1 MKKIFTLISVA
12 LLCLSASAQVNL
24 ATAIEDAVKASSDEY
39 CSVFLDHTKEYVLD
53 SNVDLGLQ
61 KAVIWGCGAK
71 VTVKGEG
78 QLSTQTYLQVRSV
91 NFLCAEATKAIIALS
106 ATPDESLKINDE
118 TSAIKF
124 EGANQKVY
132 WIDNQVSVIL
142 CNFVDLGQSLIYAN
156 KQPYALANLKIDQCV
171 VQLRGSKIDP
181 VINWVGSNTG
191 AIKNIVLSNNTIY
204 NVSQDNT
211 SSWMIRYGNAS
222 NAQPQKVWGTDAFSR
237 FQMYNNTICFPGK
250 ALANN
255 FPNKNNVYL
264 TWKKN
269 IFINTPYLQKT
280 ASNAVR
286 EFTNADNVL
295 YATEGF
301 TIDNTDKEKYGTVE
315 DLAIVPPTESLNID
329 NIFTLKNVFAPKF
342 ETIAT
347 NSQYGDPRWV
357 TPFKD
362 VIAKTPGYGYEVVLG
377 PDMLDLTNLTLVGNC
392 NEADLGKVKPGIDT
406 VNYPW
411 IKYVRGDD
419 KNILSNGQHEA
430 QKSNRWTDLNPTT
443 GERGTWLQATGK
455 NGSVESPVISG
466 EWNKWMVVFVKNLT
480 TLKVFA
486 TGSAS
491 STAETKVRLVVKAM
505 GTDGTVIE
513 AATAEGSIYGKGTAS
528 DVCQVELNPEVGY
541 MVEISSVSPG
551 NKKDDIQIT
560 GLQLH
565 GVDTTPFPV
574 CHAPGEKAPGTNYE
588 VVLGPDMLAEYALVS
603 DPATTKPGINVEA
616 YPWITYTRG
625 DGLNALEN
633 GQYEAQKS
641 NRWTDLNPTTGER
654 GTWLQATG
662 KNGSVESPVIS
673 GEWNKWMV
681 VFVKNLTT
689 LKVFATGSASS
700 TAETKVRLVVKA
712 MGTDGTV
719 IEAATAEGSI
729 YGKGTASDVCQVEL
743 NPEVGYMVEI
753 SSVSPGNKKDDIQIT
768 GLQLHGVDTTPF
780 PVCHAPGEKAP
791 GTNYEVV
798 LGPDMLAEYALV
810 SDPATTKPGINVEA
824 YPWITYTRG
833 DGLNALE
840 NGQYEAQQSNRWT
853 DLNPTT
859 GEKCEFIQATGKNG
873 SVNSPVVSAQWNKW
887 MEAAIMDATSFRVYA
902 TGSASTTAETGEQLI
917 LTATA
922 NDGTVVKTATTPG
935 TIWGKGKGSDCAT
948 LKLDPSKAYVVKIE
962 AGVMDIQITGFN
974 ITGTDLSIAPVEEE
988 PGMGDATGIENVE
1001 TAPVQNGRIYNV
1013 LGQEVKTAKGLVIK
1027 NGKKYIVR

>member
-53 SNVDLGLQ
+53 TNVDLGLQ

-513 AATAEGSIYGKGTAS
+513 AATAEGSIWGKGKAS

-588 VVLGPDMLAEYALVS
+588 VVLGPDMLA
-603 DPATTKPGINVEA
+603 
-616 YPWITYTRG
+616 
-625 DGLNALEN
+625 
-633 GQYEAQKS
+633 Q
-641 NRWTDLNPTTGER
+641 
-654 GTWLQATG
+654 
-662 KNGSVESPVIS
+662 
-673 GEWNKWMV
+673 
-681 VFVKNLTT
+681 
-689 LKVFATGSASS
+689 
-700 TAETKVRLVVKA
+700 
-712 MGTDGTV
+712 
-719 IEAATAEGSI
+719 
-729 YGKGTASDVCQVEL
+729 
-743 NPEVGYMVEI
+743 
-753 SSVSPGNKKDDIQIT
+753 
-768 GLQLHGVDTTPF
+768 
-780 PVCHAPGEKAP
+780 
-791 GTNYEVV
+791 
-798 LGPDMLAEYALV
+798 YALV

-859 GEKCEFIQATGKNG
+859 GERGTWIQATGKNG
-873 SVNSPVVSAQWNKW
+873 SVNSPVISAEWNKW
-887 MEAAIMDATSFRVYA
+887 MEADIMDATSFRVYA
-902 TGSASTTAETGEQLI
+902 TGSASSKVETGEQLI

-922 NDGTVVKTATTPG
+922 NDGTVVKAATTPG

-962 AGVMDIQITGFN
+962 GKVKDIQITGFN

>member
-513 AATAEGSIYGKGTAS
+513 AATAEGSIWGKG
-528 DVCQVELNPEVGY
+528 
-541 MVEISSVSPG
+541 
-551 NKKDDIQIT
+551 K
-560 GLQLH
+560 
-565 GVDTTPFPV
+565 
-574 CHAPGEKAPGTNYE
+574 
-588 VVLGPDMLAEYALVS
+588 
-603 DPATTKPGINVEA
+603 
-616 YPWITYTRG
+616 
-625 DGLNALEN
+625 
-633 GQYEAQKS
+633 
-641 NRWTDLNPTTGER
+641 
-654 GTWLQATG
+654 
-662 KNGSVESPVIS
+662 
-673 GEWNKWMV
+673 
-681 VFVKNLTT
+681 
-689 LKVFATGSASS
+689 
-700 TAETKVRLVVKA
+700 
-712 MGTDGTV
+712 
-719 IEAATAEGSI
+719 
-729 YGKGTASDVCQVEL
+729 ASDVCQVEL

-859 GEKCEFIQATGKNG
+859 GERGTWIQVTGKNG
-873 SVNSPVVSAQWNKW
+873 SVNSPVISAEWNKW

-902 TGSASTTAETGEQLI
+902 TGSASNKAETGEQLI

-922 NDGTVVKTATTPG
+922 NDGTVVKAATTPG
-935 TIWGKGKGSDCAT
+935 TIYGKGTASDCAT

-962 AGVMDIQITGFN
+962 GKVKDIQITGFN

>member
-24 ATAIEDAVKASSDEY
+24 ATAIEDALKASSDEY

-280 ASNAVR
+280 ANNAVR

-347 NSQYGDPRWV
+347 NNQFGDSRWV

-513 AATAEGSIYGKGTAS
+513 AATAEGSIWGKGKAS

-551 NKKDDIQIT
+551 NKKDDVQIT

-588 VVLGPDMLAEYALVS
+588 VVLGPDMLA
-603 DPATTKPGINVEA
+603 
-616 YPWITYTRG
+616 
-625 DGLNALEN
+625 
-633 GQYEAQKS
+633 Q
-641 NRWTDLNPTTGER
+641 
-654 GTWLQATG
+654 
-662 KNGSVESPVIS
+662 
-673 GEWNKWMV
+673 
-681 VFVKNLTT
+681 
-689 LKVFATGSASS
+689 
-700 TAETKVRLVVKA
+700 
-712 MGTDGTV
+712 
-719 IEAATAEGSI
+719 
-729 YGKGTASDVCQVEL
+729 
-743 NPEVGYMVEI
+743 
-753 SSVSPGNKKDDIQIT
+753 
-768 GLQLHGVDTTPF
+768 
-780 PVCHAPGEKAP
+780 
-791 GTNYEVV
+791 
-798 LGPDMLAEYALV
+798 YALV

-859 GEKCEFIQATGKNG
+859 GERGTWIQATGKNG
-873 SVNSPVVSAQWNKW
+873 SVNSPVISAEWNKW

-902 TGSASTTAETGEQLI
+902 TGSASTKAETGEQLI

-962 AGVMDIQITGFN
+962 GKVKDIQITGFN

>member
-513 AATAEGSIYGKGTAS
+513 AATAEGSIWGKGKAS

-641 NRWTDLNPTTGER
+641 NRWTDLNPTTGEK

-662 KNGSVESPVIS
+662 KNGSKDSPVIS
-673 GEWNKWMV
+673 
-681 VFVKNLTT
+681 
-689 LKVFATGSASS
+689 
-700 TAETKVRLVVKA
+700 AE
-712 MGTDGTV
+712 
-719 IEAATAEGSI
+719 
-729 YGKGTASDVCQVEL
+729 
-743 NPEVGYMVEI
+743 
-753 SSVSPGNKKDDIQIT
+753 
-768 GLQLHGVDTTPF
+768 
-780 PVCHAPGEKAP
+780 
-791 GTNYEVV
+791 
-798 LGPDMLAEYALV
+798 
-810 SDPATTKPGINVEA
+810 
-824 YPWITYTRG
+824 
-833 DGLNALE
+833 
-840 NGQYEAQQSNRWT
+840 
-853 DLNPTT
+853 
-859 GEKCEFIQATGKNG
+859 
-873 SVNSPVVSAQWNKW
+873 WNKW

-902 TGSASTTAETGEQLI
+902 TGSASTKAETGEQLI

-922 NDGTVVKTATTPG
+922 NDGTVVKAATTPG
-935 TIWGKGKGSDCAT
+935 TIYGKGTASDCAT

-962 AGVMDIQITGFN
+962 AGVQDIQITGFN

>member
-1 MKKIFTLISVA
+1 
-12 LLCLSASAQVNL
+12 
-24 ATAIEDAVKASSDEY
+24 
-39 CSVFLDHTKEYVLD
+39 
-53 SNVDLGLQ
+53 
-61 KAVIWGCGAK
+61 
-71 VTVKGEG
+71 
-78 QLSTQTYLQVRSV
+78 
-91 NFLCAEATKAIIALS
+91 
-106 ATPDESLKINDE
+106 
-118 TSAIKF
+118 
-124 EGANQKVY
+124 
-132 WIDNQVSVIL
+132 
-142 CNFVDLGQSLIYAN
+142 
-156 KQPYALANLKIDQCV
+156 
-171 VQLRGSKIDP
+171 
-181 VINWVGSNTG
+181 
-191 AIKNIVLSNNTIY
+191 
-204 NVSQDNT
+204 
-211 SSWMIRYGNAS
+211 MIRYGNAS

-250 ALANN
+250 AFANN

-347 NSQYGDPRWV
+347 NNQFGDSRWV
-357 TPFKD
+357 APFNS
-362 VIAKTPGYGYEVVLG
+362 VVAKTPGYGYQVILG
-377 PDMLDLTNLTLVGNC
+377 PDMLTTKTK
-392 NEADLGKVKPGIDT
+392 EGKDKPAIDD
-406 VNYPW
+406 VNYKW
-411 IKYVRGDD
+411 ITYINPTSTLDD
-419 KNILSNGQHEA
+419 GTAEVQ
-430 QKSNRWTDLNPTT
+430 QSNRWTDLNPTT

-455 NGSVESPVISG
+455 NGSVYSPVLSPAWG
-466 EWNKWMVVFVKNLT
+466 KYMVLYVKDLAA
-480 TLKVFA
+480 LKVFA

-491 STAETKVRLVVKAM
+491 SKEETKVRLVVKAM

-513 AATAEGSIYGKGTAS
+513 AATAEGTIWGKGKGS
-528 DVCQVELNPEVGY
+528 DVCQVELNPEIGY
-541 MVEISSVSPG
+541 MVEISATAEDLSKADV
-551 NKKDDIQIT
+551 QIT

-588 VVLGPDMLAEYALVS
+588 VVLGPDMLA
-603 DPATTKPGINVEA
+603 
-616 YPWITYTRG
+616 
-625 DGLNALEN
+625 
-633 GQYEAQKS
+633 Q
-641 NRWTDLNPTTGER
+641 
-654 GTWLQATG
+654 
-662 KNGSVESPVIS
+662 
-673 GEWNKWMV
+673 
-681 VFVKNLTT
+681 
-689 LKVFATGSASS
+689 
-700 TAETKVRLVVKA
+700 
-712 MGTDGTV
+712 
-719 IEAATAEGSI
+719 
-729 YGKGTASDVCQVEL
+729 
-743 NPEVGYMVEI
+743 
-753 SSVSPGNKKDDIQIT
+753 
-768 GLQLHGVDTTPF
+768 
-780 PVCHAPGEKAP
+780 
-791 GTNYEVV
+791 
-798 LGPDMLAEYALV
+798 YALV

-859 GEKCEFIQATGKNG
+859 GERGTWLQATGKNG

-902 TGSASTTAETGEQLI
+902 TGSASSKVETGEQLI

-922 NDGTVVKTATTPG
+922 NDGTVVKAATTPG

-962 AGVMDIQITGFN
+962 GKVKDIQITGFN

>member
-269 IFINTPYLQKT
+269 IFINTPYLQKV
-280 ASNAVR
+280 ANNAVR

-443 GERGTWLQATGK
+443 DERGTWLQVA
-455 NGSVESPVISG
+455 
-466 EWNKWMVVFVKNLT
+466 
-480 TLKVFA
+480 
-486 TGSAS
+486 
-491 STAETKVRLVVKAM
+491 
-505 GTDGTVIE
+505 
-513 AATAEGSIYGKGTAS
+513 
-528 DVCQVELNPEVGY
+528 
-541 MVEISSVSPG
+541 
-551 NKKDDIQIT
+551 
-560 GLQLH
+560 
-565 GVDTTPFPV
+565 
-574 CHAPGEKAPGTNYE
+574 
-588 VVLGPDMLAEYALVS
+588 
-603 DPATTKPGINVEA
+603 
-616 YPWITYTRG
+616 
-625 DGLNALEN
+625 
-633 GQYEAQKS
+633 
-641 NRWTDLNPTTGER
+641 
-654 GTWLQATG
+654 G

-840 NGQYEAQQSNRWT
+840 NGQYEAQQSDRWT

-859 GEKCEFIQATGKNG
+859 GERGTWLQAPGKNG
-873 SVNSPVVSAQWNKW
+873 SVKSPVISAEWNKW

-902 TGSASTTAETGEQLI
+902 TGSASSKVETGEQLI

-962 AGVMDIQITGFN
+962 GKVKDIQITGFN

>member
-24 ATAIEDAVKASSDEY
+24 ATAIEDALKASSDEY

-171 VQLRGSKIDP
+171 VQLRGSSIDP

-250 ALANN
+250 AFANN

-443 GERGTWLQATGK
+443 GERGTW
-455 NGSVESPVISG
+455 
-466 EWNKWMVVFVKNLT
+466 
-480 TLKVFA
+480 
-486 TGSAS
+486 
-491 STAETKVRLVVKAM
+491 
-505 GTDGTVIE
+505 
-513 AATAEGSIYGKGTAS
+513 
-528 DVCQVELNPEVGY
+528 
-541 MVEISSVSPG
+541 
-551 NKKDDIQIT
+551 
-560 GLQLH
+560 
-565 GVDTTPFPV
+565 
-574 CHAPGEKAPGTNYE
+574 
-588 VVLGPDMLAEYALVS
+588 
-603 DPATTKPGINVEA
+603 
-616 YPWITYTRG
+616 
-625 DGLNALEN
+625 
-633 GQYEAQKS
+633 
-641 NRWTDLNPTTGER
+641 
-654 GTWLQATG
+654 
-662 KNGSVESPVIS
+662 
-673 GEWNKWMV
+673 
-681 VFVKNLTT
+681 
-689 LKVFATGSASS
+689 
-700 TAETKVRLVVKA
+700 
-712 MGTDGTV
+712 
-719 IEAATAEGSI
+719 
-729 YGKGTASDVCQVEL
+729 
-743 NPEVGYMVEI
+743 
-753 SSVSPGNKKDDIQIT
+753 
-768 GLQLHGVDTTPF
+768 
-780 PVCHAPGEKAP
+780 
-791 GTNYEVV
+791 
-798 LGPDMLAEYALV
+798 
-810 SDPATTKPGINVEA
+810 
-824 YPWITYTRG
+824 
-833 DGLNALE
+833 
-840 NGQYEAQQSNRWT
+840 
-853 DLNPTT
+853 
-859 GEKCEFIQATGKNG
+859 IQATGKNG
-873 SVNSPVVSAQWNKW
+873 SVNSPVISAEWNKW

-902 TGSASTTAETGEQLI
+902 TGSASSKVETGEQLI

-962 AGVMDIQITGFN
+962 GKVKDIQITGFN

>member
-132 WIDNQVSVIL
+132 WIDNQVSVVL

-171 VQLRGSKIDP
+171 VQLRGSSIDP

-211 SSWMIRYGNAS
+211 ASWMIRFGNAS

-255 FPNKNNVYL
+255 FPNKNNVYM

-280 ASNAVR
+280 ANNAVR

-342 ETIAT
+342 ETTAT
-347 NSQYGDPRWV
+347 NNQFGDSRWV
-357 TPFKD
+357 APFNS
-362 VIAKTPGYGYEVVLG
+362 VVAKTPGYGYQVILG
-377 PDMLDLTNLTLVGNC
+377 PDMITTKTK
-392 NEADLGKVKPGIDT
+392 EGKDKPAIDD
-406 VNYPW
+406 VNYKW
-411 IKYVRGDD
+411 ITYINPTSTLDD
-419 KNILSNGQHEA
+419 GTAEVQ
-430 QKSNRWTDLNPTT
+430 QSNRWTDLNPTT

-455 NGSVESPVISG
+455 NGSVYSPVLSPVWG
-466 EWNKWMVVFVKNLT
+466 KYMVLYVKDLAA
-480 TLKVFA
+480 LKVFA

-491 STAETKVRLVVKAM
+491 SKPEHKVRLVVKAM

-528 DVCQVELNPEVGY
+528 DVCQVELNPEIGY
-541 MVEISSVSPG
+541 MVEIS
-551 NKKDDIQIT
+551 
-560 GLQLH
+560 
-565 GVDTTPFPV
+565 
-574 CHAPGEKAPGTNYE
+574 
-588 VVLGPDMLAEYALVS
+588 
-603 DPATTKPGINVEA
+603 
-616 YPWITYTRG
+616 
-625 DGLNALEN
+625 
-633 GQYEAQKS
+633 
-641 NRWTDLNPTTGER
+641 
-654 GTWLQATG
+654 
-662 KNGSVESPVIS
+662 
-673 GEWNKWMV
+673 
-681 VFVKNLTT
+681 
-689 LKVFATGSASS
+689 
-700 TAETKVRLVVKA
+700 
-712 MGTDGTV
+712 
-719 IEAATAEGSI
+719 ATAEDLS
-729 YGKGTASDVCQVEL
+729 KADV
-743 NPEVGYMVEI
+743 
-753 SSVSPGNKKDDIQIT
+753 QIT

-859 GEKCEFIQATGKNG
+859 GEKCEFIQVTGKNG
-873 SVNSPVVSAQWNKW
+873 SVNSPVISAEWNKW
-887 MEAAIMDATSFRVYA
+887 MKAAIMDATSFRVYA
-902 TGSASTTAETGEQLI
+902 TGSASSKVETGEQLI

-962 AGVMDIQITGFN
+962 GKVKDIQITGFN

>member
-24 ATAIEDAVKASSDEY
+24 ATAIEDALKASSDEY

-53 SNVDLGLQ
+53 TNVDLGLQ

-211 SSWMIRYGNAS
+211 SSWMIRFGNAS

-250 ALANN
+250 AFANN

-455 NGSVESPVISG
+455 NGSVKSPVIS
-466 EWNKWMVVFVKNLT
+466 
-480 TLKVFA
+480 
-486 TGSAS
+486 
-491 STAETKVRLVVKAM
+491 AE
-505 GTDGTVIE
+505 
-513 AATAEGSIYGKGTAS
+513 
-528 DVCQVELNPEVGY
+528 
-541 MVEISSVSPG
+541 
-551 NKKDDIQIT
+551 
-560 GLQLH
+560 
-565 GVDTTPFPV
+565 
-574 CHAPGEKAPGTNYE
+574 
-588 VVLGPDMLAEYALVS
+588 
-603 DPATTKPGINVEA
+603 
-616 YPWITYTRG
+616 
-625 DGLNALEN
+625 
-633 GQYEAQKS
+633 
-641 NRWTDLNPTTGER
+641 
-654 GTWLQATG
+654 
-662 KNGSVESPVIS
+662 
-673 GEWNKWMV
+673 
-681 VFVKNLTT
+681 
-689 LKVFATGSASS
+689 
-700 TAETKVRLVVKA
+700 
-712 MGTDGTV
+712 
-719 IEAATAEGSI
+719 
-729 YGKGTASDVCQVEL
+729 
-743 NPEVGYMVEI
+743 
-753 SSVSPGNKKDDIQIT
+753 
-768 GLQLHGVDTTPF
+768 
-780 PVCHAPGEKAP
+780 
-791 GTNYEVV
+791 
-798 LGPDMLAEYALV
+798 
-810 SDPATTKPGINVEA
+810 
-824 YPWITYTRG
+824 
-833 DGLNALE
+833 
-840 NGQYEAQQSNRWT
+840 
-853 DLNPTT
+853 
-859 GEKCEFIQATGKNG
+859 
-873 SVNSPVVSAQWNKW
+873 WNKW

-902 TGSASTTAETGEQLI
+902 TGSASSKVETGEQLI

-962 AGVMDIQITGFN
+962 GKVKDIQITGFN

>member
-24 ATAIEDAVKASSDEY
+24 ATAIEDALKASSDEY

-280 ASNAVR
+280 ANNAVR

-513 AATAEGSIYGKGTAS
+513 AATAEGSIWGKGKAS

-588 VVLGPDMLAEYALVS
+588 VVLGPDMLA
-603 DPATTKPGINVEA
+603 
-616 YPWITYTRG
+616 
-625 DGLNALEN
+625 
-633 GQYEAQKS
+633 Q
-641 NRWTDLNPTTGER
+641 
-654 GTWLQATG
+654 
-662 KNGSVESPVIS
+662 
-673 GEWNKWMV
+673 
-681 VFVKNLTT
+681 
-689 LKVFATGSASS
+689 
-700 TAETKVRLVVKA
+700 
-712 MGTDGTV
+712 
-719 IEAATAEGSI
+719 
-729 YGKGTASDVCQVEL
+729 
-743 NPEVGYMVEI
+743 
-753 SSVSPGNKKDDIQIT
+753 
-768 GLQLHGVDTTPF
+768 
-780 PVCHAPGEKAP
+780 
-791 GTNYEVV
+791 
-798 LGPDMLAEYALV
+798 YALV

-859 GEKCEFIQATGKNG
+859 GERGTWIQATGKNG
-873 SVNSPVVSAQWNKW
+873 SVNSPVISAEWNKW

-902 TGSASTTAETGEQLI
+902 TGSASTKAETGEQLI

-935 TIWGKGKGSDCAT
+935 TIWGKGKASDCAT

-962 AGVMDIQITGFN
+962 GKVKDIQITGFN

-1001 TAPVQNGRIYNV
+1001 TAPVQNGRVYNV

>member
-171 VQLRGSKIDP
+171 VQLRGSSIDP
-181 VINWVGSNTG
+181 VINWVGSSTG

-269 IFINTPYLQKT
+269 IFINTPYLQKV
-280 ASNAVR
+280 ANNAVR

-513 AATAEGSIYGKGTAS
+513 AATAEGSIWGKGKAS

-588 VVLGPDMLAEYALVS
+588 VVLGPDMLA
-603 DPATTKPGINVEA
+603 
-616 YPWITYTRG
+616 
-625 DGLNALEN
+625 
-633 GQYEAQKS
+633 Q
-641 NRWTDLNPTTGER
+641 
-654 GTWLQATG
+654 
-662 KNGSVESPVIS
+662 
-673 GEWNKWMV
+673 
-681 VFVKNLTT
+681 
-689 LKVFATGSASS
+689 
-700 TAETKVRLVVKA
+700 
-712 MGTDGTV
+712 
-719 IEAATAEGSI
+719 
-729 YGKGTASDVCQVEL
+729 
-743 NPEVGYMVEI
+743 
-753 SSVSPGNKKDDIQIT
+753 
-768 GLQLHGVDTTPF
+768 
-780 PVCHAPGEKAP
+780 
-791 GTNYEVV
+791 
-798 LGPDMLAEYALV
+798 YALV

-859 GEKCEFIQATGKNG
+859 GERGTWIQATGKNG
-873 SVNSPVVSAQWNKW
+873 SVNSPVISAQWNKW

-902 TGSASTTAETGEQLI
+902 TGSASTKAETGEQLI

-962 AGVMDIQITGFN
+962 GKVKDIQITGFN

>member
-347 NSQYGDPRWV
+347 NNQFGDSRWV
-357 TPFKD
+357 APFNS
-362 VIAKTPGYGYEVVLG
+362 VVAKTPGYGYQVILG
-377 PDMLDLTNLTLVGNC
+377 PDMITTKTK
-392 NEADLGKVKPGIDT
+392 EGKDKPAIDD
-406 VNYPW
+406 VNYKW
-411 IKYVRGDD
+411 ITYINPTSTLDD
-419 KNILSNGQHEA
+419 GTAEVQ
-430 QKSNRWTDLNPTT
+430 QSNRWTDLNPTT

-455 NGSVESPVISG
+455 NGSVYSPVLSPVWG
-466 EWNKWMVVFVKNLT
+466 KYMVLYVKDLAA
-480 TLKVFA
+480 LKVFA

-491 STAETKVRLVVKAM
+491 SKEETKVRLVVKAM

-513 AATAEGSIYGKGTAS
+513 AATAEGTIWGKGKGS
-528 DVCQVELNPEVGY
+528 DVCQVELNPEIGY
-541 MVEISSVSPG
+541 MVEISATAEDLSKADV
-551 NKKDDIQIT
+551 QIT

-641 NRWTDLNPTTGER
+641 NRWTDLNPTTGE
-654 GTWLQATG
+654 
-662 KNGSVESPVIS
+662 
-673 GEWNKWMV
+673 
-681 VFVKNLTT
+681 
-689 LKVFATGSASS
+689 
-700 TAETKVRLVVKA
+700 
-712 MGTDGTV
+712 
-719 IEAATAEGSI
+719 
-729 YGKGTASDVCQVEL
+729 
-743 NPEVGYMVEI
+743 
-753 SSVSPGNKKDDIQIT
+753 
-768 GLQLHGVDTTPF
+768 
-780 PVCHAPGEKAP
+780 
-791 GTNYEVV
+791 
-798 LGPDMLAEYALV
+798 
-810 SDPATTKPGINVEA
+810 
-824 YPWITYTRG
+824 
-833 DGLNALE
+833 
-840 NGQYEAQQSNRWT
+840 
-853 DLNPTT
+853 
-859 GEKCEFIQATGKNG
+859 KCEFIQVTGKNG
-873 SVNSPVVSAQWNKW
+873 SVNSPVISAEWNKW

-902 TGSASTTAETGEQLI
+902 TGSASTKAETGEQLI

-962 AGVMDIQITGFN
+962 GKVKDIQITGFN

>member
-588 VVLGPDMLAEYALVS
+588 VVLGPDMLAQYALVS

-662 KNGSVESPVIS
+662 KNGSV
-673 GEWNKWMV
+673 
-681 VFVKNLTT
+681 
-689 LKVFATGSASS
+689 
-700 TAETKVRLVVKA
+700 
-712 MGTDGTV
+712 
-719 IEAATAEGSI
+719 
-729 YGKGTASDVCQVEL
+729 
-743 NPEVGYMVEI
+743 
-753 SSVSPGNKKDDIQIT
+753 
-768 GLQLHGVDTTPF
+768 
-780 PVCHAPGEKAP
+780 
-791 GTNYEVV
+791 
-798 LGPDMLAEYALV
+798 
-810 SDPATTKPGINVEA
+810 
-824 YPWITYTRG
+824 
-833 DGLNALE
+833 
-840 NGQYEAQQSNRWT
+840 
-853 DLNPTT
+853 
-859 GEKCEFIQATGKNG
+859 
-873 SVNSPVVSAQWNKW
+873 NSPVVSAQWNKW

-902 TGSASTTAETGEQLI
+902 TGSASTKAETGEQLI

-962 AGVMDIQITGFN
+962 GKVKDIQITGFN

>member
-513 AATAEGSIYGKGTAS
+513 AATAEGSIWGKG
-528 DVCQVELNPEVGY
+528 
-541 MVEISSVSPG
+541 
-551 NKKDDIQIT
+551 K
-560 GLQLH
+560 
-565 GVDTTPFPV
+565 
-574 CHAPGEKAPGTNYE
+574 
-588 VVLGPDMLAEYALVS
+588 
-603 DPATTKPGINVEA
+603 
-616 YPWITYTRG
+616 
-625 DGLNALEN
+625 
-633 GQYEAQKS
+633 
-641 NRWTDLNPTTGER
+641 
-654 GTWLQATG
+654 
-662 KNGSVESPVIS
+662 
-673 GEWNKWMV
+673 
-681 VFVKNLTT
+681 
-689 LKVFATGSASS
+689 
-700 TAETKVRLVVKA
+700 
-712 MGTDGTV
+712 
-719 IEAATAEGSI
+719 
-729 YGKGTASDVCQVEL
+729 ASDVCQVEL

-859 GEKCEFIQATGKNG
+859 GERGTWIQATGKNG
-873 SVNSPVVSAQWNKW
+873 SVNSPVISAEWNKW

-902 TGSASTTAETGEQLI
+902 TGSASTKAETGEQLI

-962 AGVMDIQITGFN
+962 GKVKDIQITGFN

>member
-513 AATAEGSIYGKGTAS
+513 AATAEGSIWGKGKAS

-588 VVLGPDMLAEYALVS
+588 VVLGPDMLA
-603 DPATTKPGINVEA
+603 
-616 YPWITYTRG
+616 
-625 DGLNALEN
+625 
-633 GQYEAQKS
+633 Q
-641 NRWTDLNPTTGER
+641 
-654 GTWLQATG
+654 
-662 KNGSVESPVIS
+662 
-673 GEWNKWMV
+673 
-681 VFVKNLTT
+681 
-689 LKVFATGSASS
+689 
-700 TAETKVRLVVKA
+700 
-712 MGTDGTV
+712 
-719 IEAATAEGSI
+719 
-729 YGKGTASDVCQVEL
+729 
-743 NPEVGYMVEI
+743 
-753 SSVSPGNKKDDIQIT
+753 
-768 GLQLHGVDTTPF
+768 
-780 PVCHAPGEKAP
+780 
-791 GTNYEVV
+791 
-798 LGPDMLAEYALV
+798 YALV

-859 GEKCEFIQATGKNG
+859 GERGTWLQATGKNG

-902 TGSASTTAETGEQLI
+902 TGSASNKAETGEQLI

-922 NDGTVVKTATTPG
+922 NDGTVVKAATTPG

-962 AGVMDIQITGFN
+962 GKVKDIQITGFN

>member
-528 DVCQVELNPEVGY
+528 DVCQVELNPEIGY
-541 MVEISSVSPG
+541 MVEISS
-551 NKKDDIQIT
+551 
-560 GLQLH
+560 
-565 GVDTTPFPV
+565 
-574 CHAPGEKAPGTNYE
+574 
-588 VVLGPDMLAEYALVS
+588 
-603 DPATTKPGINVEA
+603 
-616 YPWITYTRG
+616 
-625 DGLNALEN
+625 
-633 GQYEAQKS
+633 
-641 NRWTDLNPTTGER
+641 TGED
-654 GTWLQATG
+654 LS
-662 KNGSVESPVIS
+662 K
-673 GEWNKWMV
+673 
-681 VFVKNLTT
+681 
-689 LKVFATGSASS
+689 
-700 TAETKVRLVVKA
+700 
-712 MGTDGTV
+712 
-719 IEAATAEGSI
+719 
-729 YGKGTASDVCQVEL
+729 SDV
-743 NPEVGYMVEI
+743 
-753 SSVSPGNKKDDIQIT
+753 QIT

-859 GEKCEFIQATGKNG
+859 GERGTWIQATGKNG
-873 SVNSPVVSAQWNKW
+873 SVNSPVISAEWNKW

-902 TGSASTTAETGEQLI
+902 TGSASSKVETGEQLI

-962 AGVMDIQITGFN
+962 SKVKDIQITGFN

>member
-633 GQYEAQKS
+633 GQYEAQQS

-654 GTWLQATG
+654 GTW
-662 KNGSVESPVIS
+662 
-673 GEWNKWMV
+673 
-681 VFVKNLTT
+681 
-689 LKVFATGSASS
+689 
-700 TAETKVRLVVKA
+700 
-712 MGTDGTV
+712 
-719 IEAATAEGSI
+719 
-729 YGKGTASDVCQVEL
+729 
-743 NPEVGYMVEI
+743 
-753 SSVSPGNKKDDIQIT
+753 
-768 GLQLHGVDTTPF
+768 
-780 PVCHAPGEKAP
+780 
-791 GTNYEVV
+791 
-798 LGPDMLAEYALV
+798 
-810 SDPATTKPGINVEA
+810 
-824 YPWITYTRG
+824 
-833 DGLNALE
+833 
-840 NGQYEAQQSNRWT
+840 
-853 DLNPTT
+853 
-859 GEKCEFIQATGKNG
+859 IQATGKNG
-873 SVNSPVVSAQWNKW
+873 SVNSPVISAEWNKW

-902 TGSASTTAETGEQLI
+902 TGSASSKVETGEQLI

-962 AGVMDIQITGFN
+962 GKVKDIQITGFN

>member
-24 ATAIEDAVKASSDEY
+24 ATAIEDALKASSDEY

-181 VINWVGSNTG
+181 VINWYGSNTG

-513 AATAEGSIYGKGTAS
+513 AATAEGSIWGKGKAS

-588 VVLGPDMLAEYALVS
+588 VVLGPDMLA
-603 DPATTKPGINVEA
+603 
-616 YPWITYTRG
+616 
-625 DGLNALEN
+625 
-633 GQYEAQKS
+633 Q
-641 NRWTDLNPTTGER
+641 
-654 GTWLQATG
+654 
-662 KNGSVESPVIS
+662 
-673 GEWNKWMV
+673 
-681 VFVKNLTT
+681 
-689 LKVFATGSASS
+689 
-700 TAETKVRLVVKA
+700 
-712 MGTDGTV
+712 
-719 IEAATAEGSI
+719 
-729 YGKGTASDVCQVEL
+729 
-743 NPEVGYMVEI
+743 
-753 SSVSPGNKKDDIQIT
+753 
-768 GLQLHGVDTTPF
+768 
-780 PVCHAPGEKAP
+780 
-791 GTNYEVV
+791 
-798 LGPDMLAEYALV
+798 YALV

-859 GEKCEFIQATGKNG
+859 GERGTWIQATGKNG
-873 SVNSPVVSAQWNKW
+873 SVNSPVISAEWNKW

-902 TGSASTTAETGEQLI
+902 TGSASTKAETGEQLI

>member
-53 SNVDLGLQ
+53 TNVDLGLQ

-181 VINWVGSNTG
+181 VINWVGSSTG

-222 NAQPQKVWGTDAFSR
+222 NAQPQKIWGTDAFSR

-269 IFINTPYLQKT
+269 IFINTPYLQKV
-280 ASNAVR
+280 ANNAVR

-430 QKSNRWTDLNPTT
+430 QKANWCTDLNPTT
-443 GERGTWLQATGK
+443 GERGTLLQATGK
-455 NGSVESPVISG
+455 NGSVVSPVISG
-466 EWNKWMVVFVKNLT
+466 KWNKWMVVFVKNLT

-513 AATAEGSIYGKGTAS
+513 AATAEGSIWGKGKAS

-551 NKKDDIQIT
+551 NKKDDVQIT

-588 VVLGPDMLAEYALVS
+588 VVLGPDMLDLTNLTLVGNCNEA
-603 DPATTKPGINVEA
+603 DLGKVKPGIDTVN
-616 YPWITYTRG
+616 YPWIKYVRG
-625 DGLNALEN
+625 DDKNILSN
-633 GQYEAQKS
+633 GQHEAQKA
-641 NRWTDLNPTTGER
+641 NWCTDLNPTTGER
-654 GTWLQATG
+654 GTLLQATG
-662 KNGSVESPVIS
+662 KNGSVVSPVIS
-673 GEWNKWMV
+673 GK
-681 VFVKNLTT
+681 
-689 LKVFATGSASS
+689 
-700 TAETKVRLVVKA
+700 
-712 MGTDGTV
+712 
-719 IEAATAEGSI
+719 
-729 YGKGTASDVCQVEL
+729 
-743 NPEVGYMVEI
+743 
-753 SSVSPGNKKDDIQIT
+753 
-768 GLQLHGVDTTPF
+768 
-780 PVCHAPGEKAP
+780 
-791 GTNYEVV
+791 
-798 LGPDMLAEYALV
+798 
-810 SDPATTKPGINVEA
+810 
-824 YPWITYTRG
+824 
-833 DGLNALE
+833 
-840 NGQYEAQQSNRWT
+840 
-853 DLNPTT
+853 
-859 GEKCEFIQATGKNG
+859 
-873 SVNSPVVSAQWNKW
+873 WNKW

-935 TIWGKGKGSDCAT
+935 TIWGKGKASDCAT

-962 AGVMDIQITGFN
+962 AGVQDIQITGFN

>member
-662 KNGSVESPVIS
+662 KNGSVNSPVI
-673 GEWNKWMV
+673 
-681 VFVKNLTT
+681 
-689 LKVFATGSASS
+689 
-700 TAETKVRLVVKA
+700 
-712 MGTDGTV
+712 
-719 IEAATAEGSI
+719 
-729 YGKGTASDVCQVEL
+729 
-743 NPEVGYMVEI
+743 
-753 SSVSPGNKKDDIQIT
+753 
-768 GLQLHGVDTTPF
+768 
-780 PVCHAPGEKAP
+780 
-791 GTNYEVV
+791 
-798 LGPDMLAEYALV
+798 
-810 SDPATTKPGINVEA
+810 
-824 YPWITYTRG
+824 
-833 DGLNALE
+833 
-840 NGQYEAQQSNRWT
+840 
-853 DLNPTT
+853 
-859 GEKCEFIQATGKNG
+859 
-873 SVNSPVVSAQWNKW
+873 SAQWNKW

-902 TGSASTTAETGEQLI
+902 TGSASSKVETGEQLI

-962 AGVMDIQITGFN
+962 AGVQDIQITGFN

>member
-53 SNVDLGLQ
+53 TNVDLGLQ

-588 VVLGPDMLAEYALVS
+588 VVLGPDMLA
-603 DPATTKPGINVEA
+603 
-616 YPWITYTRG
+616 
-625 DGLNALEN
+625 
-633 GQYEAQKS
+633 Q
-641 NRWTDLNPTTGER
+641 
-654 GTWLQATG
+654 
-662 KNGSVESPVIS
+662 
-673 GEWNKWMV
+673 
-681 VFVKNLTT
+681 
-689 LKVFATGSASS
+689 
-700 TAETKVRLVVKA
+700 
-712 MGTDGTV
+712 
-719 IEAATAEGSI
+719 
-729 YGKGTASDVCQVEL
+729 
-743 NPEVGYMVEI
+743 
-753 SSVSPGNKKDDIQIT
+753 
-768 GLQLHGVDTTPF
+768 
-780 PVCHAPGEKAP
+780 
-791 GTNYEVV
+791 
-798 LGPDMLAEYALV
+798 YALV

-859 GEKCEFIQATGKNG
+859 GERGTWIQVTGKNG
-873 SVNSPVVSAQWNKW
+873 SVNSPVISAEWNKW

-902 TGSASTTAETGEQLI
+902 TGSASTKAETGEQLI

-922 NDGTVVKTATTPG
+922 NDGTVVKAATTPG
-935 TIWGKGKGSDCAT
+935 TIYGKGTASDCAT

-962 AGVMDIQITGFN
+962 GKVKDIQITGFN

>member
-269 IFINTPYLQKT
+269 IFINTPYLQKV

-641 NRWTDLNPTTGER
+641 NRWTDLNPTTGE
-654 GTWLQATG
+654 
-662 KNGSVESPVIS
+662 
-673 GEWNKWMV
+673 
-681 VFVKNLTT
+681 
-689 LKVFATGSASS
+689 
-700 TAETKVRLVVKA
+700 
-712 MGTDGTV
+712 
-719 IEAATAEGSI
+719 
-729 YGKGTASDVCQVEL
+729 
-743 NPEVGYMVEI
+743 
-753 SSVSPGNKKDDIQIT
+753 
-768 GLQLHGVDTTPF
+768 
-780 PVCHAPGEKAP
+780 
-791 GTNYEVV
+791 
-798 LGPDMLAEYALV
+798 
-810 SDPATTKPGINVEA
+810 
-824 YPWITYTRG
+824 
-833 DGLNALE
+833 
-840 NGQYEAQQSNRWT
+840 
-853 DLNPTT
+853 
-859 GEKCEFIQATGKNG
+859 KCEFIQVKGKNG
-873 SVNSPVVSAQWNKW
+873 SVNSPVISAQWNKW
-887 MEAAIMDATSFRVYA
+887 MEAAIMDATAFRVYA
-902 TGSASTTAETGEQLI
+902 TGSASSKAETGEQLI

-922 NDGTVVKTATTPG
+922 NDGTVVKAATTPG

-962 AGVMDIQITGFN
+962 AGVQDIQITGFN

>member
-513 AATAEGSIYGKGTAS
+513 AATAEGSIWGKGKAS

-551 NKKDDIQIT
+551 NKKDDVQIT

-588 VVLGPDMLAEYALVS
+588 VVLGPDMLA
-603 DPATTKPGINVEA
+603 
-616 YPWITYTRG
+616 
-625 DGLNALEN
+625 
-633 GQYEAQKS
+633 Q
-641 NRWTDLNPTTGER
+641 
-654 GTWLQATG
+654 
-662 KNGSVESPVIS
+662 
-673 GEWNKWMV
+673 
-681 VFVKNLTT
+681 
-689 LKVFATGSASS
+689 
-700 TAETKVRLVVKA
+700 
-712 MGTDGTV
+712 
-719 IEAATAEGSI
+719 
-729 YGKGTASDVCQVEL
+729 
-743 NPEVGYMVEI
+743 
-753 SSVSPGNKKDDIQIT
+753 
-768 GLQLHGVDTTPF
+768 
-780 PVCHAPGEKAP
+780 
-791 GTNYEVV
+791 
-798 LGPDMLAEYALV
+798 YALV

-859 GEKCEFIQATGKNG
+859 GERGTWIQATGKNG
-873 SVNSPVVSAQWNKW
+873 SVNSPVISAEWNKW

-902 TGSASTTAETGEQLI
+902 TGSASTKAETGEQLI

-935 TIWGKGKGSDCAT
+935 TIWGKGKASDCAT

-962 AGVMDIQITGFN
+962 GKVKDIQITGFN

>member
-24 ATAIEDAVKASSDEY
+24 ATAIEDALKASSDEY

-171 VQLRGSKIDP
+171 VQLRGSSIDP

-211 SSWMIRYGNAS
+211 ASWMIRFGNAS

-362 VIAKTPGYGYEVVLG
+362 VIAKTPGYGYQVILG
-377 PDMLDLTNLTLVGNC
+377 PDMITTKTK
-392 NEADLGKVKPGIDT
+392 EGKDKPAIDD
-406 VNYPW
+406 VNYKW
-411 IKYVRGDD
+411 ITYINPTSTLDD
-419 KNILSNGQHEA
+419 GTAEVQ
-430 QKSNRWTDLNPTT
+430 QSNRWTDLNPTT
-443 GERGTWLQATGK
+443 GEKCEFIQVKGK
-455 NGSVESPVISG
+455 NGSAESPVISG

-528 DVCQVELNPEVGY
+528 DVCQVELNPEIGY
-541 MVEISSVSPG
+541 MVEISATAEDLSKADV
-551 NKKDDIQIT
+551 QIT

-588 VVLGPDMLAEYALVS
+588 VVLGPDMLAQYALVS

-641 NRWTDLNPTTGER
+641 NRWTDLNPTTGE
-654 GTWLQATG
+654 
-662 KNGSVESPVIS
+662 
-673 GEWNKWMV
+673 
-681 VFVKNLTT
+681 
-689 LKVFATGSASS
+689 
-700 TAETKVRLVVKA
+700 
-712 MGTDGTV
+712 
-719 IEAATAEGSI
+719 
-729 YGKGTASDVCQVEL
+729 
-743 NPEVGYMVEI
+743 
-753 SSVSPGNKKDDIQIT
+753 
-768 GLQLHGVDTTPF
+768 
-780 PVCHAPGEKAP
+780 
-791 GTNYEVV
+791 
-798 LGPDMLAEYALV
+798 
-810 SDPATTKPGINVEA
+810 
-824 YPWITYTRG
+824 
-833 DGLNALE
+833 
-840 NGQYEAQQSNRWT
+840 
-853 DLNPTT
+853 
-859 GEKCEFIQATGKNG
+859 KCEFIQVKGKNG
-873 SVNSPVVSAQWNKW
+873 SVNSPVISAEWNKW
-887 MEAAIMDATSFRVYA
+887 MEAAIMDATAFRVYA
-902 TGSASTTAETGEQLI
+902 TGSASTKAETGEQLI

-935 TIWGKGKGSDCAT
+935 TIWGKGKGSDGAT

-962 AGVMDIQITGFN
+962 GKVKDIQITGFN

>member
-662 KNGSVESPVIS
+662 KNGSV
-673 GEWNKWMV
+673 
-681 VFVKNLTT
+681 
-689 LKVFATGSASS
+689 
-700 TAETKVRLVVKA
+700 
-712 MGTDGTV
+712 
-719 IEAATAEGSI
+719 
-729 YGKGTASDVCQVEL
+729 
-743 NPEVGYMVEI
+743 
-753 SSVSPGNKKDDIQIT
+753 
-768 GLQLHGVDTTPF
+768 
-780 PVCHAPGEKAP
+780 
-791 GTNYEVV
+791 
-798 LGPDMLAEYALV
+798 
-810 SDPATTKPGINVEA
+810 
-824 YPWITYTRG
+824 
-833 DGLNALE
+833 
-840 NGQYEAQQSNRWT
+840 
-853 DLNPTT
+853 
-859 GEKCEFIQATGKNG
+859 
-873 SVNSPVVSAQWNKW
+873 NSPVVSAQWNKW

-902 TGSASTTAETGEQLI
+902 TGSASTKAETGEQLI

-922 NDGTVVKTATTPG
+922 NDGTVVKAATTPG

-962 AGVMDIQITGFN
+962 GKVKDIQITGFN

>member
-24 ATAIEDAVKASSDEY
+24 ATAIEDALKASSDEY

-280 ASNAVR
+280 SSNAVR

-455 NGSVESPVISG
+455 NGSAESPVISG

-513 AATAEGSIYGKGTAS
+513 AATAEGSIWVKGKAS

-551 NKKDDIQIT
+551 NKKDDVQIT

-588 VVLGPDMLAEYALVS
+588 VVLGPDMLA
-603 DPATTKPGINVEA
+603 
-616 YPWITYTRG
+616 
-625 DGLNALEN
+625 
-633 GQYEAQKS
+633 Q
-641 NRWTDLNPTTGER
+641 
-654 GTWLQATG
+654 
-662 KNGSVESPVIS
+662 
-673 GEWNKWMV
+673 
-681 VFVKNLTT
+681 
-689 LKVFATGSASS
+689 
-700 TAETKVRLVVKA
+700 
-712 MGTDGTV
+712 
-719 IEAATAEGSI
+719 
-729 YGKGTASDVCQVEL
+729 
-743 NPEVGYMVEI
+743 
-753 SSVSPGNKKDDIQIT
+753 
-768 GLQLHGVDTTPF
+768 
-780 PVCHAPGEKAP
+780 
-791 GTNYEVV
+791 
-798 LGPDMLAEYALV
+798 YALV

-859 GEKCEFIQATGKNG
+859 GERGTWIQATGKNG
-873 SVNSPVVSAQWNKW
+873 SVNSPVISAEWNKW

-902 TGSASTTAETGEQLI
+902 TGSASTKAETGEQLI

-935 TIWGKGKGSDCAT
+935 TIWGKGKASDCAT

-962 AGVMDIQITGFN
+962 GKVKDIQITGFN

>member
-24 ATAIEDAVKASSDEY
+24 ATAIEDALKASSDEY

-53 SNVDLGLQ
+53 TNVDLGLQ

-181 VINWVGSNTG
+181 VINWVGSSTG

-513 AATAEGSIYGKGTAS
+513 AATAEGSIWGKGKAS

-551 NKKDDIQIT
+551 NKKDDVQIT

-588 VVLGPDMLAEYALVS
+588 VVLGPDMLA
-603 DPATTKPGINVEA
+603 
-616 YPWITYTRG
+616 
-625 DGLNALEN
+625 
-633 GQYEAQKS
+633 Q
-641 NRWTDLNPTTGER
+641 
-654 GTWLQATG
+654 
-662 KNGSVESPVIS
+662 
-673 GEWNKWMV
+673 
-681 VFVKNLTT
+681 
-689 LKVFATGSASS
+689 
-700 TAETKVRLVVKA
+700 
-712 MGTDGTV
+712 
-719 IEAATAEGSI
+719 
-729 YGKGTASDVCQVEL
+729 
-743 NPEVGYMVEI
+743 
-753 SSVSPGNKKDDIQIT
+753 
-768 GLQLHGVDTTPF
+768 
-780 PVCHAPGEKAP
+780 
-791 GTNYEVV
+791 
-798 LGPDMLAEYALV
+798 YALV

-859 GEKCEFIQATGKNG
+859 GERGTWIQATGKNG
-873 SVNSPVVSAQWNKW
+873 SVNSPVISAEWNKW

-902 TGSASTTAETGEQLI
+902 TGSASTKAETGEQLI

-962 AGVMDIQITGFN
+962 GKVKDIQITGFN

>member
-269 IFINTPYLQKT
+269 IFINTPYLQKV
-280 ASNAVR
+280 ANNAVR

-588 VVLGPDMLAEYALVS
+588 VVLGPDMLA
-603 DPATTKPGINVEA
+603 
-616 YPWITYTRG
+616 
-625 DGLNALEN
+625 
-633 GQYEAQKS
+633 Q
-641 NRWTDLNPTTGER
+641 
-654 GTWLQATG
+654 
-662 KNGSVESPVIS
+662 
-673 GEWNKWMV
+673 
-681 VFVKNLTT
+681 
-689 LKVFATGSASS
+689 
-700 TAETKVRLVVKA
+700 
-712 MGTDGTV
+712 
-719 IEAATAEGSI
+719 
-729 YGKGTASDVCQVEL
+729 
-743 NPEVGYMVEI
+743 
-753 SSVSPGNKKDDIQIT
+753 
-768 GLQLHGVDTTPF
+768 
-780 PVCHAPGEKAP
+780 
-791 GTNYEVV
+791 
-798 LGPDMLAEYALV
+798 YALV

-859 GEKCEFIQATGKNG
+859 GERGTWIQATGKNG

-902 TGSASTTAETGEQLI
+902 TGSASTKAETGEQLI

-922 NDGTVVKTATTPG
+922 NDGTVVKAATTPG
-935 TIWGKGKGSDCAT
+935 TIYGKGTASDCAT

>member
-455 NGSVESPVISG
+455 NGSVKSPVIS
-466 EWNKWMVVFVKNLT
+466 
-480 TLKVFA
+480 
-486 TGSAS
+486 
-491 STAETKVRLVVKAM
+491 AE
-505 GTDGTVIE
+505 
-513 AATAEGSIYGKGTAS
+513 
-528 DVCQVELNPEVGY
+528 
-541 MVEISSVSPG
+541 
-551 NKKDDIQIT
+551 
-560 GLQLH
+560 
-565 GVDTTPFPV
+565 
-574 CHAPGEKAPGTNYE
+574 
-588 VVLGPDMLAEYALVS
+588 
-603 DPATTKPGINVEA
+603 
-616 YPWITYTRG
+616 
-625 DGLNALEN
+625 
-633 GQYEAQKS
+633 
-641 NRWTDLNPTTGER
+641 
-654 GTWLQATG
+654 
-662 KNGSVESPVIS
+662 
-673 GEWNKWMV
+673 
-681 VFVKNLTT
+681 
-689 LKVFATGSASS
+689 
-700 TAETKVRLVVKA
+700 
-712 MGTDGTV
+712 
-719 IEAATAEGSI
+719 
-729 YGKGTASDVCQVEL
+729 
-743 NPEVGYMVEI
+743 
-753 SSVSPGNKKDDIQIT
+753 
-768 GLQLHGVDTTPF
+768 
-780 PVCHAPGEKAP
+780 
-791 GTNYEVV
+791 
-798 LGPDMLAEYALV
+798 
-810 SDPATTKPGINVEA
+810 
-824 YPWITYTRG
+824 
-833 DGLNALE
+833 
-840 NGQYEAQQSNRWT
+840 
-853 DLNPTT
+853 
-859 GEKCEFIQATGKNG
+859 
-873 SVNSPVVSAQWNKW
+873 WNKW

-902 TGSASTTAETGEQLI
+902 TGSASSKVETGEQLI

-962 AGVMDIQITGFN
+962 GKVKDIQITGFN

>member
-513 AATAEGSIYGKGTAS
+513 AATAEGSIWGKGKAS

-654 GTWLQATG
+654 GTWLQ
-662 KNGSVESPVIS
+662 V
-673 GEWNKWMV
+673 
-681 VFVKNLTT
+681 
-689 LKVFATGSASS
+689 
-700 TAETKVRLVVKA
+700 
-712 MGTDGTV
+712 
-719 IEAATAEGSI
+719 
-729 YGKGTASDVCQVEL
+729 
-743 NPEVGYMVEI
+743 
-753 SSVSPGNKKDDIQIT
+753 
-768 GLQLHGVDTTPF
+768 
-780 PVCHAPGEKAP
+780 
-791 GTNYEVV
+791 
-798 LGPDMLAEYALV
+798 
-810 SDPATTKPGINVEA
+810 
-824 YPWITYTRG
+824 
-833 DGLNALE
+833 
-840 NGQYEAQQSNRWT
+840 
-853 DLNPTT
+853 
-859 GEKCEFIQATGKNG
+859 TGKNG
-873 SVNSPVVSAQWNKW
+873 SVNSPVISAEWNKW

-902 TGSASTTAETGEQLI
+902 TGSASTKAETGEQLI

-922 NDGTVVKTATTPG
+922 NDGTVVKAATTPG
-935 TIWGKGKGSDCAT
+935 TIWGKGKASDCAT

-962 AGVMDIQITGFN
+962 GKVKDIQITGFN

>member
-181 VINWVGSNTG
+181 VINWYGSNTG

-211 SSWMIRYGNAS
+211 ASWMIRFGSNS
-222 NAQPQKVWGTDAFSR
+222 NAQPQKIWGTDAFSR

-250 ALANN
+250 AFANQ

-662 KNGSVESPVIS
+662 KNGSV
-673 GEWNKWMV
+673 
-681 VFVKNLTT
+681 
-689 LKVFATGSASS
+689 
-700 TAETKVRLVVKA
+700 
-712 MGTDGTV
+712 
-719 IEAATAEGSI
+719 
-729 YGKGTASDVCQVEL
+729 
-743 NPEVGYMVEI
+743 
-753 SSVSPGNKKDDIQIT
+753 
-768 GLQLHGVDTTPF
+768 
-780 PVCHAPGEKAP
+780 
-791 GTNYEVV
+791 
-798 LGPDMLAEYALV
+798 
-810 SDPATTKPGINVEA
+810 
-824 YPWITYTRG
+824 
-833 DGLNALE
+833 
-840 NGQYEAQQSNRWT
+840 
-853 DLNPTT
+853 
-859 GEKCEFIQATGKNG
+859 
-873 SVNSPVVSAQWNKW
+873 NSPVVSAQWNKW

-902 TGSASTTAETGEQLI
+902 TGSASNKAETGEQLI

-922 NDGTVVKTATTPG
+922 NDGTVVKAATTPG
-935 TIWGKGKGSDCAT
+935 TIYGKGTASDCAT

-962 AGVMDIQITGFN
+962 AGVQDIQITGFN

>member
-53 SNVDLGLQ
+53 TNVDLGLQ

-280 ASNAVR
+280 ASSAVR

-662 KNGSVESPVIS
+662 KNGSV
-673 GEWNKWMV
+673 
-681 VFVKNLTT
+681 
-689 LKVFATGSASS
+689 
-700 TAETKVRLVVKA
+700 
-712 MGTDGTV
+712 
-719 IEAATAEGSI
+719 
-729 YGKGTASDVCQVEL
+729 
-743 NPEVGYMVEI
+743 
-753 SSVSPGNKKDDIQIT
+753 
-768 GLQLHGVDTTPF
+768 
-780 PVCHAPGEKAP
+780 
-791 GTNYEVV
+791 
-798 LGPDMLAEYALV
+798 
-810 SDPATTKPGINVEA
+810 
-824 YPWITYTRG
+824 
-833 DGLNALE
+833 
-840 NGQYEAQQSNRWT
+840 
-853 DLNPTT
+853 
-859 GEKCEFIQATGKNG
+859 
-873 SVNSPVVSAQWNKW
+873 NSPVVSAQWNKW

-902 TGSASTTAETGEQLI
+902 TGSASNKAETGEQLI

-922 NDGTVVKTATTPG
+922 NDGTVVKAATTPG
-935 TIWGKGKGSDCAT
+935 TIYGKGTASDCAT

-962 AGVMDIQITGFN
+962 GKVKDIQITGFN

>member
-24 ATAIEDAVKASSDEY
+24 ATAIEDALKASSDEY

-237 FQMYNNTICFPGK
+237 FQMYNNTICVPGK

-255 FPNKNNVYL
+255 VPNKNNVYL

-513 AATAEGSIYGKGTAS
+513 AATAEGSIWGKGKAS

-588 VVLGPDMLAEYALVS
+588 VVLGPDMLA
-603 DPATTKPGINVEA
+603 
-616 YPWITYTRG
+616 
-625 DGLNALEN
+625 
-633 GQYEAQKS
+633 Q
-641 NRWTDLNPTTGER
+641 
-654 GTWLQATG
+654 
-662 KNGSVESPVIS
+662 
-673 GEWNKWMV
+673 
-681 VFVKNLTT
+681 
-689 LKVFATGSASS
+689 
-700 TAETKVRLVVKA
+700 
-712 MGTDGTV
+712 
-719 IEAATAEGSI
+719 
-729 YGKGTASDVCQVEL
+729 
-743 NPEVGYMVEI
+743 
-753 SSVSPGNKKDDIQIT
+753 
-768 GLQLHGVDTTPF
+768 
-780 PVCHAPGEKAP
+780 
-791 GTNYEVV
+791 
-798 LGPDMLAEYALV
+798 YALV

-859 GEKCEFIQATGKNG
+859 GERGTWIQATGKNG
-873 SVNSPVVSAQWNKW
+873 SVNSPVISAEWNKW

-902 TGSASTTAETGEQLI
+902 TGSASTKAETGEQLI

-962 AGVMDIQITGFN
+962 GKVKDIQITGFN

>member
-443 GERGTWLQATGK
+443 DERGTWLQVAGK

-654 GTWLQATG
+654 G
-662 KNGSVESPVIS
+662 
-673 GEWNKWMV
+673 
-681 VFVKNLTT
+681 
-689 LKVFATGSASS
+689 
-700 TAETKVRLVVKA
+700 
-712 MGTDGTV
+712 
-719 IEAATAEGSI
+719 
-729 YGKGTASDVCQVEL
+729 
-743 NPEVGYMVEI
+743 
-753 SSVSPGNKKDDIQIT
+753 
-768 GLQLHGVDTTPF
+768 
-780 PVCHAPGEKAP
+780 
-791 GTNYEVV
+791 
-798 LGPDMLAEYALV
+798 
-810 SDPATTKPGINVEA
+810 
-824 YPWITYTRG
+824 
-833 DGLNALE
+833 
-840 NGQYEAQQSNRWT
+840 
-853 DLNPTT
+853 
-859 GEKCEFIQATGKNG
+859 EFIQATGKNG
-873 SVNSPVVSAQWNKW
+873 SVNSPVISAQWNKW

-902 TGSASTTAETGEQLI
+902 TGSASSKVETGEQLI

-962 AGVMDIQITGFN
+962 AGVQDIQITGFN

>member
-513 AATAEGSIYGKGTAS
+513 AATAEGSIWGKG
-528 DVCQVELNPEVGY
+528 
-541 MVEISSVSPG
+541 
-551 NKKDDIQIT
+551 K
-560 GLQLH
+560 
-565 GVDTTPFPV
+565 
-574 CHAPGEKAPGTNYE
+574 
-588 VVLGPDMLAEYALVS
+588 
-603 DPATTKPGINVEA
+603 
-616 YPWITYTRG
+616 
-625 DGLNALEN
+625 
-633 GQYEAQKS
+633 
-641 NRWTDLNPTTGER
+641 
-654 GTWLQATG
+654 
-662 KNGSVESPVIS
+662 
-673 GEWNKWMV
+673 
-681 VFVKNLTT
+681 
-689 LKVFATGSASS
+689 
-700 TAETKVRLVVKA
+700 
-712 MGTDGTV
+712 
-719 IEAATAEGSI
+719 
-729 YGKGTASDVCQVEL
+729 ASDVCQVEL

-859 GEKCEFIQATGKNG
+859 GERGTWIQATGKNG

-902 TGSASTTAETGEQLI
+902 TGSASTKAETGEQLI

-962 AGVMDIQITGFN
+962 GKVKDIQITGFN

>member
-513 AATAEGSIYGKGTAS
+513 AATAEGSIWGKGKAS

-662 KNGSVESPVIS
+662 KNGSV
-673 GEWNKWMV
+673 
-681 VFVKNLTT
+681 
-689 LKVFATGSASS
+689 
-700 TAETKVRLVVKA
+700 
-712 MGTDGTV
+712 
-719 IEAATAEGSI
+719 
-729 YGKGTASDVCQVEL
+729 
-743 NPEVGYMVEI
+743 
-753 SSVSPGNKKDDIQIT
+753 
-768 GLQLHGVDTTPF
+768 
-780 PVCHAPGEKAP
+780 
-791 GTNYEVV
+791 
-798 LGPDMLAEYALV
+798 
-810 SDPATTKPGINVEA
+810 
-824 YPWITYTRG
+824 
-833 DGLNALE
+833 
-840 NGQYEAQQSNRWT
+840 
-853 DLNPTT
+853 
-859 GEKCEFIQATGKNG
+859 
-873 SVNSPVVSAQWNKW
+873 NSPVVSAQWNKW

-902 TGSASTTAETGEQLI
+902 TGSASSKVETGEQLI

-922 NDGTVVKTATTPG
+922 NDGTVVKAATTPG

-962 AGVMDIQITGFN
+962 AGVQDIQITGFN

>member
-181 VINWVGSNTG
+181 VINWVGSSTG

-269 IFINTPYLQKT
+269 IFINTPYLQKV

-347 NSQYGDPRWV
+347 NNQFGDSRWV
-357 TPFKD
+357 APFNS
-362 VIAKTPGYGYEVVLG
+362 VVAKTPGYGYQVILG
-377 PDMLDLTNLTLVGNC
+377 PDMITTKTK
-392 NEADLGKVKPGIDT
+392 EGKDKPAIDD
-406 VNYPW
+406 VNYKW
-411 IKYVRGDD
+411 ITYINPTSTLDD
-419 KNILSNGQHEA
+419 GTAEVQ
-430 QKSNRWTDLNPTT
+430 QSNRWTDLNPTT

-455 NGSVESPVISG
+455 NGSVYSPVLSPVWG
-466 EWNKWMVVFVKNLT
+466 KYMVLYVKDLAA
-480 TLKVFA
+480 LKVFA

-491 STAETKVRLVVKAM
+491 SKPEHKVRLVVKAM

-528 DVCQVELNPEVGY
+528 DVCLVELNPEIGY
-541 MVEISSVSPG
+541 MVEISATAEDLSKADV
-551 NKKDDIQIT
+551 QIT

-588 VVLGPDMLAEYALVS
+588 VVLGPDMLA
-603 DPATTKPGINVEA
+603 
-616 YPWITYTRG
+616 
-625 DGLNALEN
+625 
-633 GQYEAQKS
+633 Q
-641 NRWTDLNPTTGER
+641 
-654 GTWLQATG
+654 
-662 KNGSVESPVIS
+662 
-673 GEWNKWMV
+673 
-681 VFVKNLTT
+681 
-689 LKVFATGSASS
+689 
-700 TAETKVRLVVKA
+700 
-712 MGTDGTV
+712 
-719 IEAATAEGSI
+719 
-729 YGKGTASDVCQVEL
+729 
-743 NPEVGYMVEI
+743 
-753 SSVSPGNKKDDIQIT
+753 
-768 GLQLHGVDTTPF
+768 
-780 PVCHAPGEKAP
+780 
-791 GTNYEVV
+791 
-798 LGPDMLAEYALV
+798 YALV

-859 GEKCEFIQATGKNG
+859 GERGTWIQATGKNG
-873 SVNSPVVSAQWNKW
+873 SVNSPVISAEWNKW

-902 TGSASTTAETGEQLI
+902 TGSASSKVETGEQLI

-962 AGVMDIQITGFN
+962 GKVKDIQITGFN

>member
-171 VQLRGSKIDP
+171 VQLRGSSIDP
-181 VINWVGSNTG
+181 VINWVGSSTG

-211 SSWMIRYGNAS
+211 ASWMIRFGNAS

-347 NSQYGDPRWV
+347 NNQFGDSRWV
-357 TPFKD
+357 APFNS
-362 VIAKTPGYGYEVVLG
+362 VVAKTPGYGYQVILG
-377 PDMLDLTNLTLVGNC
+377 PDMLTTKTK
-392 NEADLGKVKPGIDT
+392 EGKDKPAIDD
-406 VNYPW
+406 VNYKW
-411 IKYVRGDD
+411 ITYINPTSTLDD
-419 KNILSNGQHEA
+419 GTAEVQ
-430 QKSNRWTDLNPTT
+430 QSNRWTDLNPTT

-455 NGSVESPVISG
+455 NGSVYSPVLSPVWG
-466 EWNKWMVVFVKNLT
+466 KYMVLYVKDLAA
-480 TLKVFA
+480 LKVFA

-491 STAETKVRLVVKAM
+491 SKEETKVRLVVKAM

-513 AATAEGSIYGKGTAS
+513 AATAEGTIYGKGTAS
-528 DVCQVELNPEVGY
+528 DVCQVELNPEIGY
-541 MVEISSVSPG
+541 MVEIS
-551 NKKDDIQIT
+551 
-560 GLQLH
+560 
-565 GVDTTPFPV
+565 
-574 CHAPGEKAPGTNYE
+574 
-588 VVLGPDMLAEYALVS
+588 
-603 DPATTKPGINVEA
+603 
-616 YPWITYTRG
+616 
-625 DGLNALEN
+625 
-633 GQYEAQKS
+633 
-641 NRWTDLNPTTGER
+641 
-654 GTWLQATG
+654 
-662 KNGSVESPVIS
+662 
-673 GEWNKWMV
+673 
-681 VFVKNLTT
+681 
-689 LKVFATGSASS
+689 
-700 TAETKVRLVVKA
+700 
-712 MGTDGTV
+712 
-719 IEAATAEGSI
+719 ATAEDLS
-729 YGKGTASDVCQVEL
+729 KADV
-743 NPEVGYMVEI
+743 
-753 SSVSPGNKKDDIQIT
+753 QIT

-859 GEKCEFIQATGKNG
+859 GEKCEFIQVTGKNG
-873 SVNSPVVSAQWNKW
+873 SVNSPVISAEWNKW

-902 TGSASTTAETGEQLI
+902 TGSASSKVETGEQLI

-962 AGVMDIQITGFN
+962 GKVKDIQITGFN

>member
-633 GQYEAQKS
+633 GQYEAQQS

-654 GTWLQATG
+654 GTW
-662 KNGSVESPVIS
+662 
-673 GEWNKWMV
+673 
-681 VFVKNLTT
+681 
-689 LKVFATGSASS
+689 
-700 TAETKVRLVVKA
+700 
-712 MGTDGTV
+712 
-719 IEAATAEGSI
+719 
-729 YGKGTASDVCQVEL
+729 
-743 NPEVGYMVEI
+743 
-753 SSVSPGNKKDDIQIT
+753 
-768 GLQLHGVDTTPF
+768 
-780 PVCHAPGEKAP
+780 
-791 GTNYEVV
+791 
-798 LGPDMLAEYALV
+798 
-810 SDPATTKPGINVEA
+810 
-824 YPWITYTRG
+824 
-833 DGLNALE
+833 
-840 NGQYEAQQSNRWT
+840 
-853 DLNPTT
+853 
-859 GEKCEFIQATGKNG
+859 IQATGKNG
-873 SVNSPVVSAQWNKW
+873 SVNSPVISAEWNKW

-902 TGSASTTAETGEQLI
+902 TGSASSKVETGEQLI

-922 NDGTVVKTATTPG
+922 NDGTVVKAATTPG

-962 AGVMDIQITGFN
+962 GKVKDIQITGFN